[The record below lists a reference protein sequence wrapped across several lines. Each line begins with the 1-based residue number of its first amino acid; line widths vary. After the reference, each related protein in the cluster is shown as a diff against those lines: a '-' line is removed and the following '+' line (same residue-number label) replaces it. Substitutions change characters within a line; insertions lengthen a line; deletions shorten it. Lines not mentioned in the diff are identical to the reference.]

1 MTTRRRAVVAAQVL
15 VMLVVLFGFA
25 AFTIDIGTLYRARAE
40 LQTAADSAALA
51 AASAYTTDAML
62 RLRLHGDENAFNEVL
77 DLVMT
82 RGSHFSTLNDTLGAP
97 TLVDTGDINT
107 GWVDALSSSDPIDTG
122 TPPSQRNAV
131 RVVARRAE
139 GGGEGSNGPVEFFFA
154 PIFGRMTG
162 EASASAV
169 AAFDDRFAGYDSEGG
184 GSDVMPFTIH
194 EDVLAAELAGGGD
207 QFGYDP
213 VLETVTSGPDG
224 VREIDIYPHASA
236 PGNFGLLNIG
246 VPNQGVPGL
255 VDQIENGVAPED
267 IEVEIGTP
275 VLAFYD
281 EEGSPVTY
289 DITGCPGLKVSLES
303 AIESRIDDTVGF
315 LVHDQVTGSGAN
327 ATYRI
332 TRIRFARVMG
342 VKLKGAASSRGFW
355 LQPVSYAGAGVR
367 LGANAGGSNGMVGRL
382 ILAR

>member
-1 MTTRRRAVVAAQVL
+1 MMTHRRGVVAAQVL

-25 AFTIDIGTLYRARAE
+25 ALTIDIGMLYRARAE

-62 RLRLHGDENAFNEVL
+62 QLRLDGDESAFYEVL
-77 DLVMT
+77 SLVMA
-82 RGSHFSTLNDTLGAP
+82 RGGHFSTLNDTLGSP
-97 TLVDTGDINT
+97 TLVDTDDITT
-107 GWVDALSSSDPIDTG
+107 GWIDVLSSSDPIDTG

-131 RVVARRAE
+131 RVVVRRAE
-139 GGGEGSNGPVEFFFA
+139 GGAQGSNGPVEFFFA
-154 PIFGRMTG
+154 SIFGRTTG

-169 AAFDDRFAGYDSEGG
+169 AVFDDRFAGYDSENG

-194 EDVLAAELAGGGD
+194 ANVLAAELAGGGD

-224 VREIDIYPHASA
+224 VREIDIYPHVSA

-255 VDQIENGVAPED
+255 ADQIENGVAPED
-267 IEVEIGTP
+267 IEAEIGTP

-289 DITGCPGLKVSLES
+289 DITGSPGLKASLES
-303 AIESRIDDTVGF
+303 AIETRIDDTIGF

-332 TRIRFARVMG
+332 TQIRFARVMN
-342 VKLKGAASSRGFW
+342 VNLKGAASSRGFW

-367 LGANAGGSNGMVGRL
+367 LGASASSSNGMVGRL